1 MIKAIYYRKYNRLT
15 IEGHAHSGEPGKDLV
30 CAGASTLAYTL
41 AANVANLSDNG
52 HVRDVTMRLE
62 PGDTEIGCMVRNGS
76 KAVVG
81 RIFES
86 ICVGFEILAKDYP
99 QYISYE
105 IHG

>member
-1 MIKAIYYRKYNRLT
+1 MINAIYYRQYNRLT

-52 HVRDVTMRLE
+52 FVRDVTVKLE
-62 PGDTEIGCMVRNGS
+62 PGDTEIACKARSSQVMVR
-76 KAVVG
+76 

-86 ICVGFEILAKDYP
+86 VCVGFEILSTNYP

-105 IHG
+105 IRG

>member
-1 MIKAIYYRKYNRLT
+1 MIKAIYYRQYHRLT

-41 AANVANLSDNG
+41 AANVANLYDNG
-52 HVRDVTMRLE
+52 FVRDVIMKLE
-62 PGDTEIGCMVRNGS
+62 PGDTEIACKARSS
-76 KAVVG
+76 KVMVG

-86 ICVGFEILAKDYP
+86 VCVGFEILAKNYP

>member
-1 MIKAIYYRKYNRLT
+1 MIQVIYYRKYNRLT
-15 IEGHAHSGEPGKDLV
+15 IQGHAHSNETGKDLV

-41 AANVANLSDNG
+41 AANVTNLIGNG
-52 HVRDVTMRLE
+52 YVQDATVKLE
-62 PGDTEIGCMVRNGS
+62 PGDTEISCKS
-76 KAVVG
+76 KTAKALVG

-86 ICVGFEILAKDYP
+86 VCVGFELLAAEHP